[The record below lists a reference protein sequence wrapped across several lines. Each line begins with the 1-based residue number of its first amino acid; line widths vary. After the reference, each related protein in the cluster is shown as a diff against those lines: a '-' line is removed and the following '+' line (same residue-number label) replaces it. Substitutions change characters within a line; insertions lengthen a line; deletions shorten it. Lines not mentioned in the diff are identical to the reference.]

1 MQPDKGHAQE
11 ALPRRQGPFQEV
23 LKGIVENHR
32 VIGGGIGDGKID
44 GLIQRAEG
52 MAFTALAE
60 KLGLPQDQVIS
71 IGESVVAK
79 MQAGQAQKQAVA
91 EAAAESGIDPSQVA
105 SVIPVLSE
113 HLGVDGAGGLMKE
126 LNGMADQG
134 GVMGT
139 ISGFLDRD
147 GDGNPINDVVGMAQ
161 ALFTRK

>member
-52 MAFTALAE
+52 MAFTALAD

-79 MQAGQAQKQAVA
+79 MQSGQTQTRAVA
-91 EAAAESGIDPSQVA
+91 ETAAESGVDPSQVA
-105 SVIPVLSE
+105 SVIPALTE
-113 HLGVDGAGGLMKE
+113 HLGVDGAGGLMEK
-126 LNGMADQG
+126 LNGMAGQG
-134 GVMGT
+134 GVVSA

-147 GDGNPINDVVGMAQ
+147 GDGNPLNDVVGMAQ
-161 ALFTRK
+161 ALFTRR